1 MEFASEMIALASIYK
16 LKIGQVSTT
25 LKKSPRALSVPLAF
39 FGKQV
44 KKVALK
50 SSANPRFSEEN
61 FVDSKKISVI
71 AEVKKA
77 SPSKGVIRKDFSPKQ
92 IAKQYESSG
101 ATCLSILTD
110 EEYFQ
115 GSIHYLMDI
124 RSEVKLPLLRK
135 DFIIDEYQIY
145 QSRLFGAD
153 CILLIVSI
161 LSDDQLGNFK
171 KIAES
176 LNLDVLVEIHD
187 LNELDRIRPFDFPLI
202 GINNRNLS
210 TFEVDLE
217 TTKIIAEKIPHRL
230 VVSESGI
237 KTKSDINQIVSYD
250 VRNFLVGESFMR
262 AQDPGQEL
270 KRLFFS

>member
-1 MEFASEMIALASIYK
+1 MSSYLDRIIKTKVEVVEQQKALLTLSEMQHK
-16 LKIGQVSTT
+16 LENIFPTRDFIKTIESRNIEGQ
-25 LKKSPRALSVPLAF
+25 
-39 FGKQV
+39 
-44 KKVALK
+44 
-50 SSANPRFSEEN
+50 
-61 FVDSKKISVI
+61 ISVI

-210 TFEVDLE
+210 TFEVDLK
-217 TTKIIAEKIPHRL
+217 TTKIIAEKISHRL
-230 VVSESGI
+230 LVSESGI

-262 AQDPGQEL
+262 AKDPGEEL

>member
-1 MEFASEMIALASIYK
+1 MSSYLDRIIKTKVEVVEQQKALLTLSEIQHK
-16 LKIGQVSTT
+16 LENIFPTRDFIKTIESRNIEGQ
-25 LKKSPRALSVPLAF
+25 
-39 FGKQV
+39 
-44 KKVALK
+44 
-50 SSANPRFSEEN
+50 
-61 FVDSKKISVI
+61 ISVI

-110 EEYFQ
+110 AEYFQ
-115 GSIHYLMDI
+115 GSIDYLMDI

-161 LSDDQLGNFK
+161 LSDEQLGNFK
-171 KIAES
+171 NLAES

-187 LNELDRIRPFDFPLI
+187 LNELDRIKPFDFPLV

>member
-1 MEFASEMIALASIYK
+1 
-16 LKIGQVSTT
+16 
-25 LKKSPRALSVPLAF
+25 
-39 FGKQV
+39 
-44 KKVALK
+44 
-50 SSANPRFSEEN
+50 
-61 FVDSKKISVI
+61 
-71 AEVKKA
+71 
-77 SPSKGVIRKDFSPKQ
+77 
-92 IAKQYESSG
+92 
-101 ATCLSILTD
+101 
-110 EEYFQ
+110 
-115 GSIHYLMDI
+115 MDI

-187 LNELDRIRPFDFPLI
+187 LNELDRIRPFDFPLV

-217 TTKIIAEKIPHRL
+217 TTKIIAEKNTHRL
-230 VVSESGI
+230 LVSESGI

-262 AQDPGQEL
+262 AKDPGEEL